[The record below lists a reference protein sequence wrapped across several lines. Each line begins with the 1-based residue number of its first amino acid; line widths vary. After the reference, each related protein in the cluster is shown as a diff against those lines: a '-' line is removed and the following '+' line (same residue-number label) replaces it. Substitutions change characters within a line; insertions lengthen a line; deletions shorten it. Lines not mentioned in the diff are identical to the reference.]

1 MSTSDDLMN
10 AVRREIERQLNGR
23 YNTRVGLVT
32 AYDPNTHSAKVMIKP
47 DNTETGWVPN
57 ITSHIGNGFGILS
70 GLTPGDGK
78 ATGDQVVVLF
88 QEGDL
93 EQGGIVHRLFSDK
106 EKPPPVQSGEIL
118 VKHEKGGSFYFD
130 KNGKITIT
138 GGKGQADQN
147 QQNPPPTAISKPAA
161 PGSGLDQS
169 TQDAASGQTIV
180 FDTKGN
186 ITHTGLKG
194 QTTVHDPQGNITHT
208 GVKGQTIVVDPNGN
222 ITLKGIKGQTIV
234 IDPNGNITET
244 ATNNGTHTTTAPQI
258 AHNGPTTITGQ
269 TTING
274 QTSITDILSVTKMIN
289 ANGGLGGLG
298 GLGNFAN
305 DAAAA
310 TGGVSI
316 GSVYRNAS
324 ALLVRVA

>member
-10 AVRREIERQLNGR
+10 AIRREVERQLSGR
-23 YNTRVGLVT
+23 YNTRTGLVT
-32 AYDPNTHSAKVMIKP
+32 AYDPNTHSAKVMLKP
-47 DNTETGWVPN
+47 DNVETGWLPN
-57 ITSHIGNGFGILS
+57 HTGHIGNGFGIVV
-70 GLTPGDGK
+70 GLTPGDGMT
-78 ATGDQVVVLF
+78 TGDQVEVTF
-88 QEGDL
+88 TEGDL
-93 EQGGIVHRLFSDK
+93 EQGRIIHRLFSDK

-118 VKHEKGGSFYFD
+118 IKHEKGGSVYID
-130 KNGKITIT
+130 KKGTFKIT

-161 PGSGLDQS
+161 PGSGLDPNS
-169 TQDAASGQTIV
+169 MDAANGQTIS
-180 FDTKGN
+180 FDIKGN

-194 QTTVHDPQGNITHT
+194 QTTIHDPQGNITHT

-305 DAAAA
+305 DGQAAL
-310 TGGVSI
+310 GGVSI

-324 ALLVRVA
+324 ALLVRIT

>member
-1 MSTSDDLMN
+1 
-10 AVRREIERQLNGR
+10 
-23 YNTRVGLVT
+23 
-32 AYDPNTHSAKVMIKP
+32 MI
-47 DNTETGWVPN
+47 T
-57 ITSHIGNGFGILS
+57 
-70 GLTPGDGK
+70 
-78 ATGDQVVVLF
+78 
-88 QEGDL
+88 
-93 EQGGIVHRLFSDK
+93 HRLFSDK

-118 VKHEKGGSFYFD
+118 VKHQTGGSFYFD
-130 KNGKITIT
+130 KNGKVTIT

-161 PGSGLDQS
+161 PGSGLDS
-169 TQDAASGQTIV
+169 SSQDAANGQTIV

-194 QTTVHDPQGNITHT
+194 QTTVHDQQGNITHT
-208 GVKGQTIVVDPNGN
+208 GVKGQTVTVDPNGN

-234 IDPNGNITET
+234 IDPNGNITES
-244 ATNNGTHTTTAPQI
+244 ATNGTHTTTASQI
-258 AHNGPTTITGQ
+258 SHNGPTTITGP
-269 TTING
+269 
-274 QTSITDILSVTKMIN
+274 TSITDSLSVTKVLS

-298 GLGNFAN
+298 GLGNFTN

-310 TGGVSI
+310 AGGVSI